1 MLKLTGICKRFPGL
15 VALNKVDFDLK
26 PGEVHV
32 LFGENGAGKS
42 TLSNIIAG
50 SLEFDEGKYELF
62 GEPVNRLTPNIA
74 RMSGVSAVFQEFS
87 LVSSLSVLENLFLG
101 HELKFFWFANRRA
114 MRSKAEHVLSQL
126 DFQLDLNRVV
136 GRLSRAEKQ
145 MTEIAKAVILN
156 SKILI
161 LDEPTASL
169 TDAEA
174 EKLLRLVHK
183 LRAGGTG
190 IIYISHRLKEISELA
205 DRVTVLRNG
214 RLVGTIE
221 ASAVSEQILI
231 EMMTGFAAGELF
243 PKIASTPG
251 TAILSVEGLSI
262 RGGAAQNVSLLV
274 RTGEIVGIAGLAGC
288 GKGAVGRSI
297 AGLDKI
303 DRGKILMDGEDLAG
317 LSVRGRMRRGV
328 CYFPSDRA
336 AEGLALNRPIRENAS
351 MGALDL
357 ASIAVMGVLRRANE
371 RQNTLKYL
379 ENLHLRPLAIEPTV
393 ETLSGGN
400 RQKVLLA
407 RGLMRNT
414 SLFIFDEP
422 TVGVD
427 VGAKAEIY
435 KWIANLAKMGAAVLC
450 ISSDLQEV
458 LHMSTRLYVMHEG
471 EIVAELSGTKK
482 TEENVLSGFF
492 GNSHQSSREAA
503 AQ

>member
-1 MLKLTGICKRFPGL
+1 MK
-15 VALNKVDFDLK
+15 
-26 PGEVHV
+26 
-32 LFGENGAGKS
+32 
-42 TLSNIIAG
+42 
-50 SLEFDEGKYELF
+50 
-62 GEPVNRLTPNIA
+62 
-74 RMSGVSAVFQEFS
+74 
-87 LVSSLSVLENLFLG
+87 
-101 HELKFFWFANRRA
+101 
-114 MRSKAEHVLSQL
+114 
-126 DFQLDLNRVV
+126 
-136 GRLSRAEKQ
+136 
-145 MTEIAKAVILN
+145 
-156 SKILI
+156 
-161 LDEPTASL
+161 
-169 TDAEA
+169 
-174 EKLLRLVHK
+174 
-183 LRAGGTG
+183 
-190 IIYISHRLKEISELA
+190 
-205 DRVTVLRNG
+205 
-214 RLVGTIE
+214 
-221 ASAVSEQILI
+221 
-231 EMMTGFAAGELF
+231 
-243 PKIASTPG
+243 
-251 TAILSVEGLSI
+251 
-262 RGGAAQNVSLLV
+262 
-274 RTGEIVGIAGLAGC
+274 
-288 GKGAVGRSI
+288 
-297 AGLDKI
+297 
-303 DRGKILMDGEDLAG
+303 GEDLAG
-317 LSVRGRMRRGV
+317 LSIRGRMRRGV